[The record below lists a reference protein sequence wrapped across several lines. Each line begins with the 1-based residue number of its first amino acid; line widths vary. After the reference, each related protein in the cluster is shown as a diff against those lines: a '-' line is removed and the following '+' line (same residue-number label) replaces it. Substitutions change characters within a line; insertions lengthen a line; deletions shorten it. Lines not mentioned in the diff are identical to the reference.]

1 MGRFPSRFAAPNGY
15 SMAMDQRGNRNTG
28 RARKNLLGRVAVPL
42 TAAAMLLA
50 GLALVAQPVTQE
62 DFGWVAYAPVA
73 TGPVVLQG
81 LMVMGPWIWAGV
93 ALISFGLLLLA
104 FWSGYRTGRQARDRG
119 DDSR

>member
-1 MGRFPSRFAAPNGY
+1 
-15 SMAMDQRGNRNTG
+15 MAMEQRGNRNSG

-50 GLALVAQPVTQE
+50 GLALLARPVTQE
-62 DFGWVAYAPVA
+62 DFGWVAYAPLA
-73 TGPVVLQG
+73 TGPVVPQG
-81 LMVMGPWIWAGV
+81 LMFMGASAWTGS
-93 ALISFGLLLLA
+93 ALIGVGLLVLA

>member
-1 MGRFPSRFAAPNGY
+1 
-15 SMAMDQRGNRNTG
+15 MAMEQRGNRNTG
-28 RARKNLLGRVAVPL
+28 RVRKTLLGRVAVPL

-50 GLALVAQPVTQE
+50 GLALLARPVTQE
-62 DFGWVAYAPVA
+62 DFGWVAYAPLA

-81 LMVMGPWIWAGV
+81 LMIMGPWIWAGV
-93 ALISFGLLLLA
+93 ALISIGLLLLA

>member
-1 MGRFPSRFAAPNGY
+1 
-15 SMAMDQRGNRNTG
+15 MAMEQRGNRNSG

-50 GLALVAQPVTQE
+50 GLALLARPVTQE
-62 DFGWVAYAPVA
+62 DFGWVAYAPLA

-81 LMVMGPWIWAGV
+81 LMIMGAWIWAGV
-93 ALISFGLLLLA
+93 ALISIGLLLLA
-104 FWSGYRTGRQARDRG
+104 FWSGYRTGRQARGRG